1 MTRRRREKAQ
11 SELIRSALIG
21 MAARLTPQRQIENPV
36 MFLVWLASVVVTG
49 LWLGSLAGV
58 YAESAVFTGL
68 TAFVLWV
75 TVLIAAFSESYA
87 ESGAKARAESLKTV
101 KESVRAVRIAESDLS
116 DAGPETAGQAVTSEN
131 LRRGDLIL
139 VRQGEIIAAD
149 GEVIASVN
157 ESAVT
162 GESAPVVRGE
172 GTDASAVT
180 AGTTV
185 LSDWII
191 VRVANDPG
199 EAFIDRIIGMVES
212 AERRKTPNE
221 KALSVLLLVL
231 TVIFVMATIT
241 LLPFTQYS
249 AKAAGGGSVSHTV
262 LLGLLVCLLPTTIG
276 GLLSAVGAAG
286 MTRLMKKNV
295 VARSGRAVEAA
306 GDVDILFLD
315 KTGTITFGDRRAE
328 AVFPAEG
335 VTREEALQAAYYAS
349 AADPTPEG
357 RSLASFAAGKLGRSL
372 KVLPDEAAFIPFSA
386 QSRMSGVSFSG
397 ATYRKGAADAVE
409 AFLAAGGKTVPAA
422 RRRCLR
428 TRLYCAH
435 CLYGRKSACRRR
447 TQRYR
452 QTRYCRAVCTVKA
465 HGDPH
470 GDDYRGQYAYGRN
483 DCFGS
488 RSG

>member
-116 DAGPETAGQAVTSEN
+116 DAGPGTAGQAVTSEN

-149 GEVIASVN
+149 GEVVKGIASVN

-185 LSDWII
+185 
-191 VRVANDPG
+191 
-199 EAFIDRIIGMVES
+199 F
-212 AERRKTPNE
+212 K
-221 KALSVLLLVL
+221 
-231 TVIFVMATIT
+231 
-241 LLPFTQYS
+241 
-249 AKAAGGGSVSHTV
+249 
-262 LLGLLVCLLPTTIG
+262 
-276 GLLSAVGAAG
+276 
-286 MTRLMKKNV
+286 
-295 VARSGRAVEAA
+295 
-306 GDVDILFLD
+306 
-315 KTGTITFGDRRAE
+315 
-328 AVFPAEG
+328 
-335 VTREEALQAAYYAS
+335 
-349 AADPTPEG
+349 
-357 RSLASFAAGKLGRSL
+357 
-372 KVLPDEAAFIPFSA
+372 
-386 QSRMSGVSFSG
+386 
-397 ATYRKGAADAVE
+397 
-409 AFLAAGGKTVPAA
+409 
-422 RRRCLR
+422 
-428 TRLYCAH
+428 
-435 CLYGRKSACRRR
+435 
-447 TQRYR
+447 
-452 QTRYCRAVCTVKA
+452 
-465 HGDPH
+465 
-470 GDDYRGQYAYGRN
+470 
-483 DCFGS
+483 
-488 RSG
+488 

>member
-11 SELIRSALIG
+11 SELIRSALID

-116 DAGPETAGQAVTSEN
+116 DAGPGTAGQVVTSEN

-149 GEVIASVN
+149 GEVVKGIASVN

-286 MTRLMKKNV
+286 MARLMKKNV

-306 GDVDILFLD
+306 GASTFCFWIKRAPSPSATGARKLFFPPRASHA
-315 KTGTITFGDRRAE
+315 KKHCRQPITPRRQI
-328 AVFPAEG
+328 
-335 VTREEALQAAYYAS
+335 R
-349 AADPTPEG
+349 
-357 RSLASFAAGKLGRSL
+357 RRKAGHWPLLRQ
-372 KVLPDEAAFIPFSA
+372 EN
-386 QSRMSGVSFSG
+386 SG
-397 ATYRKGAADAVE
+397 AASKSFRTK
-409 AFLAAGGKTVPAA
+409 
-422 RRRCLR
+422 RRLSRF
-428 TRLYCAH
+428 RLSR
-435 CLYGRKSACRRR
+435 G
-447 TQRYR
+447 
-452 QTRYCRAVCTVKA
+452 CRA
-465 HGDPH
+465 
-470 GDDYRGQYAYGRN
+470 
-483 DCFGS
+483 
-488 RSG
+488 

>member
-1 MTRRRREKAQ
+1 
-11 SELIRSALIG
+11 
-21 MAARLTPQRQIENPV
+21 
-36 MFLVWLASVVVTG
+36 
-49 LWLGSLAGV
+49 
-58 YAESAVFTGL
+58 
-68 TAFVLWV
+68 
-75 TVLIAAFSESYA
+75 
-87 ESGAKARAESLKTV
+87 
-101 KESVRAVRIAESDLS
+101 
-116 DAGPETAGQAVTSEN
+116 
-131 LRRGDLIL
+131 
-139 VRQGEIIAAD
+139 
-149 GEVIASVN
+149 
-157 ESAVT
+157 
-162 GESAPVVRGE
+162 
-172 GTDASAVT
+172 
-180 AGTTV
+180 
-185 LSDWII
+185 
-191 VRVANDPG
+191 
-199 EAFIDRIIGMVES
+199 
-212 AERRKTPNE
+212 
-221 KALSVLLLVL
+221 
-231 TVIFVMATIT
+231 
-241 LLPFTQYS
+241 
-249 AKAAGGGSVSHTV
+249 
-262 LLGLLVCLLPTTIG
+262 
-276 GLLSAVGAAG
+276 
-286 MTRLMKKNV
+286 MKKNV

-397 ATYRKGAADAVE
+397 ATYRRRQNRTRGPY
-409 AFLAAGGKTVPAA
+409 GA

-465 HGDPH
+465 HGGPH
-470 GDDYRGQYAYGRN
+470 GDDYRGQYAYGCN

>member
-1 MTRRRREKAQ
+1 
-11 SELIRSALIG
+11 

-101 KESVRAVRIAESDLS
+101 KESVRAVRIAEGDLS
-116 DAGPETAGQAVTSEN
+116 DAGPGTAGQAVTSEN

-149 GEVIASVN
+149 GEVVKGIASVN

-286 MTRLMKKNV
+286 MARLMKKNV

-357 RSLASFAAGKLGRSL
+357 L
-372 KVLPDEAAFIPFSA
+372 
-386 QSRMSGVSFSG
+386 
-397 ATYRKGAADAVE
+397 
-409 AFLAAGGKTVPAA
+409 
-422 RRRCLR
+422 
-428 TRLYCAH
+428 
-435 CLYGRKSACRRR
+435 
-447 TQRYR
+447 
-452 QTRYCRAVCTVKA
+452 
-465 HGDPH
+465 
-470 GDDYRGQYAYGRN
+470 
-483 DCFGS
+483 
-488 RSG
+488 